1 LAAAVRRVWTDP
13 PAADFDSAG
22 GRGVHCPAVDE
33 ETNDRAAT
41 AAPEARPADAT
52 AAGERS
58 ALPSAQLLQ
67 RVLDSLVDGVIAVD
81 GGGNVIAANRR
92 IYDLIDV
99 PRGGLRPGISFFDV
113 LLARAQA
120 GAFGPGDPEEQA
132 RERVAIKLQPGSK
145 PVRSVGKNKRIL
157 EFRRGELGDGG
168 FVAIYTDVTERDR
181 LEQQERS
188 MEQRLREIV
197 EANPLPMTITMVSDG
212 RIVYA
217 NERAA
222 DMMRTTLPN
231 LTGQRAT
238 DFYADPADRD
248 QVVELLRTQ
257 GFIDALEIRCR
268 RAEAGEFWLALTCR
282 PIVYGG
288 EPAIV
293 SGFHDLTERR
303 QAMVELARRTEM
315 LDAVSFAATRIVGSG
330 DWRDAIPDLLTRLG
344 VAAGVD
350 RVTLFEVHRTAAGD
364 PVESCRYDWAAPGL
378 SPLSVDPRYRNMPLV
393 DEQGRLDDWT
403 ERRQRGEVVQATLS
417 ELTGYSRQVFLE
429 HGTLSFISVPIML
442 RAGCWGFLGFDDCKT
457 ERVWTTLEIDVLK
470 TAAALIAG
478 AIERARMDEQLR
490 VSEQRYALAARGA
503 NDGLWD
509 WDVDAG
515 RAYYSPRLHEIL
527 GLDEGDLGTTPEA
540 LFARVVDEDREQV
553 RAYLQARIARQRRK
567 FACECRVRHPAT
579 GERWTAWRGLIVYG
593 DGRPLRVVGSLHD
606 ITERKGAEAALRER
620 EERLRILTDDAPV
633 LLSMIDPADKLIFA
647 NHRFLSF
654 FGRSLDDMSQG
665 RWEWTNDIH
674 PEDLPE
680 VKRIYFEALR
690 RQESVEMEHRVR
702 RFDGEYRWVRET
714 QVARFEPDGAF
725 AGFVGALVDITDR
738 KRAEAE
744 LARQREALY
753 QSEKLSALGSLL
765 AGVAHEL
772 NNPLSVVVGQAT
784 MLEDGATDP
793 KTTERAEKIRRA
805 ADRCSRIVRSF
816 LSLARRRTPELT
828 AVQLNSVVE
837 MAIELLS
844 YQLRTADVQLSLD
857 LAADLPSLLADAD
870 QLNQVVTNL
879 VHNALQA
886 LNDKA
891 GPRRLTVSTGYSGN
905 GTLHLR
911 VIDNG
916 PGVPSE
922 LRARIFEPFFTTKS
936 PGAGTGIGLSLC
948 LASIAAH
955 GGSIAVEETPGGGAT
970 FVVEL
975 PIRAASPAE
984 PGPGKPRTERPAMA
998 RRRILVVDD
1007 EPEIAAT
1014 LAEMLRDAGHWVET
1028 AENGRQALDRLAAG
1042 SFDMIVSD
1050 LRMPVMDGPA
1060 LYGALRASHPALLGR
1075 IAFITG
1081 DTLSTQIKEFLA
1093 ATGVPS
1099 IEKPFTTETVRT
1111 LVARLS

>member
-1 LAAAVRRVWTDP
+1 MVAAVRTVWTDA
-13 PAADFDSAG
+13 PAADFDSVG
-22 GRGVHCPAVDE
+22 GRGVHSAAVDE
-33 ETNDRAAT
+33 ETNNRAET
-41 AAPEARPADAT
+41 AAPGAAPSDPAAT
-52 AAGERS
+52 EQRS
-58 ALPSAQLLQ
+58 APPSAQLLQ

-81 GGGNVIAANRR
+81 GAGNVLAANRR
-92 IYDLIDV
+92 IYELIDV
-99 PRGGLRPGISFFDV
+99 PHGGLRPGISFFDV

-120 GAFGPGDPEEQA
+120 GAFGPGDPMEQA
-132 RERVAIKLQPGSK
+132 RERVAMKLQPGSK

-212 RIVYA
+212 RVIYA
-217 NERAA
+217 NQRAA
-222 DMMRTTLPN
+222 DMMRTSLDD
-231 LTGQRAT
+231 LGGRRSL

-248 QVVELLRTQ
+248 RVVELLRTK
-257 GFIDALEIRCR
+257 GVVDALELKFR
-268 RAEAGEFWLALTCR
+268 RPGAGEFWLALTCR

-288 EPAIV
+288 QPAIV

-315 LDAVSFAATRIVGSG
+315 LDAVSYAATGIVGSS
-330 DWRDAIPDLLTRLG
+330 DWRDAVPDLLSRLG
-344 VAAGVD
+344 IAAEVD
-350 RVTLFEVHRTAAGD
+350 RVTLFEVHCTAEGD

-378 SPLSVDPRYRNMPLV
+378 SPLSGDPRYQNMPLV
-393 DEQGRLDDWT
+393 DEQGGLDPWT
-403 ERRQRGEVVQATLS
+403 ERRQRGEVVQAILS
-417 ELTGYSRQVFLE
+417 ELTGYTRQVFLE

-442 RAGCWGFLGFDDCKT
+442 RGGCWGFLGFDDCKT

-470 TAAALIAG
+470 TAAALIAS
-478 AIERARMDEQLR
+478 AVERARMDEQLR

-509 WDVDAG
+509 WDVVGG

-527 GLDEGDLGTTPEA
+527 GLDDGGLGSTPEG
-540 LFARVVDEDREQV
+540 LFERVIDEDREQV
-553 RAYLQARIARQRRK
+553 RAYLQGRMARQRRK
-567 FACECRVRHPAT
+567 FACECRVRHPAA
-579 GERWTAWRGLIVYG
+579 GERWTAWRGLIVYR

-633 LLSMIDPADKLIFA
+633 LLSMIDPDDKLVFA

-654 FGRSLDDMSQG
+654 FGRSLEDMSEG

-680 VKRIYFEALR
+680 VTRIYFEALR

-784 MLEDGATDP
+784 MLEEGATDS
-793 KTTERAEKIRRA
+793 KTAERAEKIRRA

-828 AVQLNSVVE
+828 AVQLNAVVE
-837 MAIELLS
+837 MAVELLS
-844 YQLRTADVQLSLD
+844 YQLRMADVQLSLD
-857 LAADLPSLLADAD
+857 LATDLPSILADAD

-891 GPRRLTVSTGYSGN
+891 GPRRLTVSTGYTGN
-905 GTLHLR
+905 GTLHLN
-911 VIDNG
+911 VTDNG
-916 PGVPSE
+916 PGVPVE
-922 LRARIFEPFFTTKS
+922 LRGRIFEPFFTTKA

-955 GGSIAVEETPGGGAT
+955 GGTIAVAETPGGGAT

-975 PIRAASPAE
+975 PVRSAGPAAAGSGKIDQERAPM
-984 PGPGKPRTERPAMA
+984 P

-1014 LAEMLRDAGHWVET
+1014 LAEMLQDAGHWVET
-1028 AENGRQALDRLAAG
+1028 AENGRQALDRLDAG
-1042 SFDMIVSD
+1042 AFDLILSD

-1060 LYGALRASHPALLGR
+1060 LYAALRARHPALLGR

-1081 DTLSTQIKEFLA
+1081 DTLSTQIKDFLA

-1099 IEKPFTTETVRT
+1099 IEKPFSTDAIRT

>member
-1 LAAAVRRVWTDP
+1 MT
-13 PAADFDSAG
+13 PAES
-22 GRGVHCPAVDE
+22 
-33 ETNDRAAT
+33 
-41 AAPEARPADAT
+41 AAP
-52 AAGERS
+52 S
-58 ALPSAQLLQ
+58 VQLLQ

-81 GGGNVIAANRR
+81 GAGNVIAANRR
-92 IYDLIDV
+92 IYELIDG
-99 PRGGLRPGISFFDV
+99 PRGGLRPGISFFEV

-120 GAFGPGDPEEQA
+120 GAFGPGDPMEQA
-132 RERVAIKLQPGSK
+132 RERVAVKLQPGSR
-145 PVRSVGKNKRIL
+145 PVRSVGKNRRIL
-157 EFRRGELGDGG
+157 EFRRGELSDGG

-212 RIVYA
+212 QVIYA
-217 NERAA
+217 NQRAA
-222 DMMRTTLPN
+222 DMMRTTLPD
-231 LTGQRAT
+231 LIGRSAAE
-238 DFYADPADRD
+238 FYADPADRD
-248 QVVELLRTQ
+248 HIVELLRTQ

-268 RAEAGEFWLALTCR
+268 RAGAGEFWLALTCR
-282 PIVYGG
+282 PIIYGG
-288 EPAIV
+288 QPAIV

-303 QAMVELARRTEM
+303 QAMLELARRTEM
-315 LDAVSFAATRIVGSG
+315 LDAVSYAATRIVGRG
-330 DWRDAIPDLLTRLG
+330 DWRDAIPELLSRLG

-350 RVTLFEVHRTAAGD
+350 RVTLFEVHRVVDGGMA
-364 PVESCRYDWAAPGL
+364 ESCRYDWAAPGL
-378 SPLSVDPRYRNMPLV
+378 SPLSTDPRYQDMPLV
-393 DEQGRLDDWT
+393 DEQGRLDEWT

-417 ELTGYSRQVFLE
+417 ELTGYNRQVFLE
-429 HGTLSFISVPIML
+429 QGTLSFISVPIML
-442 RAGCWGFLGFDDCKT
+442 RADCWGFLGFDDSKA

-470 TAAALIAG
+470 TAAALVAG

-509 WDVDAG
+509 WDVSAG

-527 GLDEGDLGTTPEA
+527 GLDDGDLGMTPDG
-540 LFARVVDEDREQV
+540 LFERVVEEDREQV

-567 FACECRVRHPAT
+567 FACECRVRHPAA

-593 DGRPLRVVGSLHD
+593 DGKPLRVVGSLHD
-606 ITERKGAEAALRER
+606 ITERKVAEAALRER

-633 LLSMIDPADKLIFA
+633 LLSMIDPNDQLVFA

-654 FGRSLDDMSQG
+654 FGRSLEDMSQG
-665 RWEWTNDIH
+665 RWEWMSDIH

-680 VKRIYFEALR
+680 TKRIYFEALR

-702 RFDGEYRWVRET
+702 RYDGEYRWVRET
-714 QVARFEPDGAF
+714 QVARFETDGTF

-753 QSEKLSALGSLL
+753 QTEKLSALGSLL

-784 MLEDGATDP
+784 MLEDTAADQ
-793 KTTERAEKIRRA
+793 KTAERAEKIRRA

-828 AVQLNSVVE
+828 AVPLNSVVE
-837 MAIELLS
+837 MAVELLS
-844 YQLRTADVQLSLD
+844 YQLRMADVQLTLD
-857 LAADLPSLLADAD
+857 LAPDLPALLADAD

-886 LNDKA
+886 LGDKA
-891 GPRRLTVSTGYSGN
+891 GPRRLTVSTAHAGN
-905 GTLHLR
+905 GTVRLS

-916 PGVPSE
+916 PGVPAD
-922 LRARIFEPFFTTKS
+922 LRARIFEPFFTTKP
-936 PGAGTGIGLSLC
+936 PGAGTGIGLALC

-955 GGSIAVEETPGGGAT
+955 GGSIGVEETPGGGAT
-970 FVVEL
+970 FSVEL
-975 PIRAASPAE
+975 PVRSSGPASADSRA
-984 PGPGKPRTERPAMA
+984 PGQDRLAMP

-1014 LAEMLRDAGHWVET
+1014 LAEMLQDAGHWVET
-1028 AENGRQALDRLAAG
+1028 AENGRQAFDRLATGA
-1042 SFDMIVSD
+1042 FDLILSD

-1060 LYGALRASHPALLGR
+1060 LYTALRASHPALLGR

-1081 DTLSTQIKEFLA
+1081 DTLSPQIKEFLA
-1093 ATGVPS
+1093 TTGVPS
-1099 IEKPFTTETVRT
+1099 IEKPFTTEAVRG

>member
-1 LAAAVRRVWTDP
+1 MVAAVRRAWTDP
-13 PAADFDSAG
+13 PAGDFDSAG

-33 ETNDRAAT
+33 ETENRAGT
-41 AAPEARPADAT
+41 TAPEARPPDAAAAD
-52 AAGERS
+52 ERS
-58 ALPSAQLLQ
+58 APPSGQLLQ

-81 GGGNVIAANRR
+81 GAGKLIAANRR

-120 GAFGPGDPEEQA
+120 GAFGPGDPMEQA
-132 RERVAIKLQPGSK
+132 RERITVKLQPGSR
-145 PVRSVGKNKRIL
+145 PIRSVGKNKRIL

-197 EANPLPMTITMVSDG
+197 EANPLPMTITLVSG
-212 RIVYA
+212 GQVIYA
-217 NERAA
+217 NQRAA
-222 DMMRTTLPN
+222 DMMRTTLPD
-231 LTGQRAT
+231 LIGRLAS
-238 DFYADPADRD
+238 DFYANPADRD

-268 RAEAGEFWLALTCR
+268 RAQAGEFWLALTCR
-282 PIVYGG
+282 PIIYAG

-303 QAMVELARRTEM
+303 QAMLELARRTEM
-315 LDAVSFAATRIVGSG
+315 LDAVSYAATRIVGRG
-330 DWRDAIPDLLTRLG
+330 DWRDAIPELLTRLG

-350 RVTLFEVHRTAAGD
+350 RVTLFEVHRTADGS
-364 PVESCRYDWAAPGL
+364 PVESCRYDWATAGL
-378 SPLSVDPRYRNMPLV
+378 SPLSADPRYQDMPLI
-393 DEQGRLDDWT
+393 DEQGRLDEWT

-417 ELTGYSRQVFLE
+417 ELTGYNRQVFLE
-429 HGTLSFISVPIML
+429 QGTLSFISVPIML
-442 RAGCWGFLGFDDCKT
+442 RDGCWGFLGFDDCKT
-457 ERVWTTLEIDVLK
+457 ERVWTSLEIDVLK

-509 WDVDAG
+509 WDVVAG

-527 GLDEGDLGTTPEA
+527 GLDEGDLGIAPEA
-540 LFARVVDEDREQV
+540 LFERVIDEDREQV
-553 RAYLQARIARQRRK
+553 RAYLQGRIARQRRK
-567 FACECRVRHPAT
+567 FACECRVRHPAA

-593 DGRPLRVVGSLHD
+593 DGQPLRVVGSLHD

-620 EERLRILTDDAPV
+620 EERLRILTDEAPV
-633 LLSMIDPADKLIFA
+633 LLSMIDPDDKLIFA

-654 FGRSLDDMSQG
+654 FGRSLDDMSHG
-665 RWEWTNDIH
+665 RWEWMNDIH

-680 VKRIYFEALR
+680 TKRIYFEALR

-714 QVARFEPDGAF
+714 QVARFDDDGAF

-793 KTTERAEKIRRA
+793 KIAERAAKIRRA

-816 LSLARRRTPELT
+816 LSLARRRTPELDGRP
-828 AVQLNSVVE
+828 AQRRRRDGGR
-837 MAIELLS
+837 AALLS
-844 YQLRTADVQLSLD
+844 AAHRRCAALARSGGGPAVLAGRCRPAEPGRHQPRPQCAASARRQGGTA
-857 LAADLPSLLADAD
+857 AAHGL
-870 QLNQVVTNL
+870 
-879 VHNALQA
+879 H
-886 LNDKA
+886 
-891 GPRRLTVSTGYSGN
+891 RLCRQR
-905 GTLHLR
+905 HAAPH

-916 PGVPSE
+916 PGVPAE
-922 LRARIFEPFFTTKS
+922 IRARIFEPFFTTKS
-936 PGAGTGIGLSLC
+936 PGAGHRHRLVVVPGESPPMAARSRSRRPRAAAPRSSSSCRLRAAAPSRRAPAAPAMIGRPCRAGASWSSTTSRRSRPRWRRCCRTPATGSNRPRTG
-948 LASIAAH
+948 ARRSIAW
-955 GGSIAVEETPGGGAT
+955 P
-970 FVVEL
+970 
-975 PIRAASPAE
+975 PA
-984 PGPGKPRTERPAMA
+984 
-998 RRRILVVDD
+998 
-1007 EPEIAAT
+1007 
-1014 LAEMLRDAGHWVET
+1014 
-1028 AENGRQALDRLAAG
+1028 
-1042 SFDMIVSD
+1042 
-1050 LRMPVMDGPA
+1050 
-1060 LYGALRASHPALLGR
+1060 
-1075 IAFITG
+1075 
-1081 DTLSTQIKEFLA
+1081 
-1093 ATGVPS
+1093 PS
-1099 IEKPFTTETVRT
+1099 ISSSATCACP
-1111 LVARLS
+1111 

>member
-1 LAAAVRRVWTDP
+1 LVAAVRRAWTDL
-13 PAADFDSAG
+13 PAADFDSPG
-22 GRGVHCPAVDE
+22 GRGVDCPAVDE
-33 ETNDRAAT
+33 ETNDRAGT
-41 AAPEARPADAT
+41 GAPEAQAPAAM
-52 AAGERS
+52 AADERS
-58 ALPSAQLLQ
+58 APPSASLLQ

-81 GGGNVIAANRR
+81 GTGNVIAANRR

-99 PRGGLRPGISFFDV
+99 PRGGLRAGISFFDV

-120 GAFGPGDPEEQA
+120 GAFGPGDPTEQA
-132 RERVAIKLQPGSK
+132 RERVAVKLQPGSR

-197 EANPLPMTITMVSDG
+197 EANPLPMTITMVADG
-212 RIVYA
+212 RVVYA
-217 NERAA
+217 NQRAA
-222 DMMRTTLPN
+222 EMMRTSLAD
-231 LTGQRAT
+231 LAGRRSV

-248 QVVELLRTQ
+248 QVVELLQTR
-257 GFIDALEIRCR
+257 GAIDALELRFR
-268 RAEAGEFWLALTCR
+268 RDGAGEFWLALTCR
-282 PIVYGG
+282 PIVYSGQ
-288 EPAIV
+288 PAIV

-315 LDAVSFAATRIVGSG
+315 LDAVSYAATRIVGSG

-350 RVTLFEVHRTAAGD
+350 RVTLFEVHHTAAGT
-364 PVESCRYDWAAPGL
+364 PVESCRYDWAAAGL
-378 SPLSVDPRYRNMPLV
+378 SSLSADPSCQNMSLI
-393 DEQGRLDDWT
+393 DEQGRLDEWT
-403 ERRQRGEVVQATLS
+403 ERRQRGEVVQALLS
-417 ELTGYSRQVFLE
+417 ELTGYNRQVFLE
-429 HGTLSFISVPIML
+429 QGTRSFISVPIML
-442 RAGCWGFLGFDDCKT
+442 RAGSWGFLGFDDCKF
-457 ERVWTTLEIDVLK
+457 ERVWTSLEIDVLK

-478 AIERARMDEQLR
+478 AIERARMDERLR

-509 WDVDAG
+509 WDVVAG

-527 GLDEGDLGTTPEA
+527 GLDDADLGMTSDA
-540 LFARVVDEDREQV
+540 LFDRVVEEDREQV
-553 RAYLQARIARQRRK
+553 RAYLQGRIARQRRK
-567 FACECRVRHPAT
+567 FACECRVRHPAS
-579 GERWTAWRGLIVYG
+579 GDRWTAWRGLIVYG
-593 DGRPLRVVGSLHD
+593 DGQPLRVVGSVHD

-633 LLSMIDPADKLIFA
+633 LLSMIDPDDNLVFA
-647 NHRFLSF
+647 NNRFLSF
-654 FGRSLDDMSQG
+654 FGRSLDDMSRG
-665 RWEWTNDIH
+665 RWEWMNDIH

-702 RFDGEYRWVRET
+702 RFDGDYRWVRET
-714 QVARFEPDGAF
+714 QVARFEADGAF

-793 KTTERAEKIRRA
+793 KIVERAAKIRRA

-828 AVQLNSVVE
+828 AVQLNTVVE

-844 YQLRTADVQLSLD
+844 YQLRTADVQLSLE
-857 LAADLPSLLADAD
+857 LAEDLPSVLADAD

-886 LNDKA
+886 LGDKA
-891 GPRRLTVSTGYSGN
+891 GLRRLTVSTGYAGN
-905 GTLHLR
+905 GTLRLN

-916 PGVPSE
+916 PGVPAE

-970 FVVEL
+970 FIVEL
-975 PIRAASPAE
+975 PVRAGGAVEA
-984 PGPGKPRTERPAMA
+984 GLGKAKVERPAMP

-1014 LAEMLRDAGHWVET
+1014 LAEMLQDAGHWVET

-1042 SFDMIVSD
+1042 AFDLILSD

-1060 LYGALRASHPALLGR
+1060 LYGALRAAHPALLGR

-1081 DTLSTQIKEFLA
+1081 DTLSTQIKEFLS

-1099 IEKPFTTETVRT
+1099 IEKPFTTEAIRT

>member
-1 LAAAVRRVWTDP
+1 M
-13 PAADFDSAG
+13 AADFDSAAA
-22 GRGVHCPAVDE
+22 RGVDCRAVDE
-33 ETNDRAAT
+33 ETDKPAGTSAR
-41 AAPEARPADAT
+41 EARLPNTSAAD
-52 AAGERS
+52 ERS
-58 ALPSAQLLQ
+58 ALPSGQLLQ
-67 RVLDSLVDGVIAVD
+67 RILDSLVDGVIAVD
-81 GGGNVIAANRR
+81 GAGYVIAANRR

-120 GAFGPGDPEEQA
+120 GAFGPGDPTKQA
-132 RERVAIKLQPGSK
+132 RERVAIKLEPGSR

-181 LEQQERS
+181 LERQEHS

-197 EANPLPMTITMVSDG
+197 EANPLPMTITMAADG
-212 RIVYA
+212 QVIYA
-217 NERAA
+217 NQRAA
-222 DMMRTTLPN
+222 DMMRTPLAE
-231 LTGQRAT
+231 LIGKRAS
-238 DFYADPADRD
+238 DFYANPSDRD
-248 QVVELLRTQ
+248 RVVEVLQGQ
-257 GFIDALEIRCR
+257 GFVDALEIRCR

-282 PIVYGG
+282 PIIYAGQ
-288 EPAIV
+288 PAIV

-303 QAMVELARRTEM
+303 QAMLELARRTEM
-315 LDAVSFAATRIVGSG
+315 LDAVSYAATRIVGSG
-330 DWRDAIPDLLTRLG
+330 DWREAIPDLLNRLG

-350 RVTLFEVHRTAAGD
+350 RVTLFEVHRTTTGD
-364 PVESCRYDWAAPGL
+364 PVESCRYDWAAAGL
-378 SPLSVDPRYRNMPLV
+378 SPLSADPRYRNMPLI
-393 DEQGRLDDWT
+393 DDQGRLDEWT
-403 ERRQRGEVVQATLS
+403 ERRQRGEVVQAILS

-429 HGTLSFISVPIML
+429 QGTLSFISVPIML

-457 ERVWTTLEIDVLK
+457 ERIWTTLEIDVLK

-478 AIERARMDEQLR
+478 AIERARMDQQLR

-509 WDVDAG
+509 WDVVAG
-515 RAYYSPRLHEIL
+515 SAYYSPRLHEIL
-527 GLDEGDLGTTPEA
+527 GLDDGDLGMAPDA
-540 LFARVVDEDREQV
+540 LFKRVIDDDREQV
-553 RAYLQARIARQRRK
+553 RAYLQGRIARQRRK
-567 FACECRVRHPAT
+567 FACECRVRHPAS

-593 DGRPLRVVGSLHD
+593 DGQPLRVVGSVHD
-606 ITERKGAEAALRER
+606 ITERKVAEAALRER

-633 LLSMIDPADKLIFA
+633 LLSMIDPDDNLIFA

-654 FGRSLDDMSQG
+654 FGHSLEDMSQG

-714 QVARFEPDGAF
+714 QVARFEPDGTF

-744 LARQREALY
+744 LARQRETLY

-793 KTTERAEKIRRA
+793 KTAERAEKIRRA

-816 LSLARRRTPELT
+816 LSIARRRTPELT

-844 YQLRTADVQLSLD
+844 YQLRTADVQLSLE

-886 LNDKA
+886 LSDKA
-891 GPRRLTVSTGYSGN
+891 GPRRLTVSTSYAGN
-905 GTLHLR
+905 GTVR
-911 VIDNG
+911 VNVIDNG
-916 PGVPSE
+916 PGVPAE

-955 GGSIAVEETPGGGAT
+955 AGSIAVEETPGGGAT

-975 PIRAASPAE
+975 PVRAAGPIATSPRSV
-984 PGPGKPRTERPAMA
+984 GHDRSAMP

-1014 LAEMLRDAGHWVET
+1014 LAEMLQDAGHWVET

-1042 SFDMIVSD
+1042 AFDLILSD

-1099 IEKPFTTETVRT
+1099 IEKPFTTEAVRT